1 MNVAV
6 WMIAVWV
13 LAGVVLTGCVFHLAG
28 AVLVARFAARKLPPP
43 LQRPPVTLMKPL
55 CGAEPHLLD
64 DLAGFWDE
72 DWPCLRMVCGIKD
85 PADPAVEVVR
95 TLKDRLPHA
104 DIRLV
109 VSGST
114 GAANAKV
121 GNLMTMTAEA
131 ADGVLVISD
140 SDMRTGPGYLD
151 AVAGTLAEP
160 GVGLATCLYV
170 GRPESDGWSAM
181 AAMGINHSFLPAAL
195 VATAL
200 GRKDGCFG
208 ATMALTR
215 ETLERVGGFE
225 KIADTLAD
233 DYHLGRLVRES
244 GLSIALAPQLVE
256 TRVTETRFAQLAAHE
271 LRWGRTIASV
281 APFSALAS
289 VVTQPALA
297 WGLAPTPLWPLLF
310 LALACRWL
318 AVRGEEHALSLPP
331 SPRWRIVARDLLSLA
346 LFVAT
351 FCGRSVTWRGRRYRI
366 RRDGTLEARA

>member
-1 MNVAV
+1 MNLGDVAPGE
-6 WMIAVWV
+6 WALAALV
-13 LAGVVLTGCVFHLAG
+13 LAGAAFHLAG
-28 AVLVARFAARKLPPP
+28 AVLVARMARRKVPVP
-43 LQRPPVTLMKPL
+43 LERPPVTLLKPL
-55 CGAEPHLLD
+55 CGAEPRLLD

-72 DWPCLRMVCGIKD
+72 SWPCLRMVCGVKD

-95 TLKDRLPHA
+95 ALQARLPGA

-109 VSGST
+109 VSGPT

-121 GNLMTMTAEA
+121 GNLISMMAEA
-131 ADGVLVISD
+131 GDGVLVISD
-140 SDMRTGPGYLD
+140 SDMRAPPNYLE
-151 AVAGTLAEP
+151 AVVGALARP

-170 GRPESDGWSAM
+170 GRPHDDGWSEWG
-181 AAMGINHSFLPAAL
+181 AMGINHSFLPAAL
-195 VATAL
+195 VAQAL

-215 ETLERVGGFE
+215 EMLERVGGFE
-225 KIADTLAD
+225 AVADSLAD
-233 DYHLGRLVRES
+233 DYRLGLLVRRQ
-244 GLSIALAPQLVE
+244 GLAIGLAPLLVE
-256 TRVTETRFAQLAAHE
+256 TRVSEPFFATLTAHE

-281 APFSALAS
+281 APVSALAS

-297 WGLAPTPLWPLLF
+297 WALAATSLWPLLPV
-310 LALACRWL
+310 ALACRWL

-331 SPRWRIVARDLLSLA
+331 SPLWRILSRDILSLC